1 MRPMTKALIVATVFL
16 VPALSGP
23 AAEFDVSVL
32 PTVVGPL
39 PATPGDVL
47 QLDLMSAYELALA
60 RNFNVQV
67 GRYDIAVAD
76 ANIRGSG
83 GIFDPLLSA
92 YINGDSTTSPTSTV
106 LEGANVAESRNTR
119 FGIGV
124 DQLLPSGTQLA
135 GDWTSVR
142 GETNSTFFF
151 LNPRWD
157 ASLRLALTQPLLNGF
172 GTTVNRSQVI
182 IAENLRAQSA
192 VGFEVQIIDLLAG
205 VEQAYWELVASRKA
219 VGVTEQSLTLAAR
232 LLEETRQRV
241 EVGTS
246 APIDMVQSEA
256 TVATRQQELIY
267 ARNAAANAED
277 NLKGLLGFDLPH
289 EWEVQIE
296 TTDPYEMDPV
306 LPDLQESIETA
317 LDKRPAILR
326 QELEMA
332 RLDHNIS
339 VARNRTLPRLDLGG
353 SYGWSGVSGES
364 TIEDPDTGEPI
375 TIREGWGDAADQVF
389 GFDYP
394 RWTLGVTYSVPVG
407 NHQAKEQ
414 LAASRFQRERA
425 GAELAA
431 LKQEI
436 IRQVRLAVR
445 ALDDGAAAID
455 AAVAARKLAER
466 NLEAEETKFD
476 NGLSTNFQVSEIQRA
491 LADAQFSEIRARVNY
506 RKSLALYYASTG
518 TFLSAKGVT
527 VADPGAPESAND
539 FWKDVEWLQFDDLK
553 GASARVSRPAE
564 PVDGGK

>member
-1 MRPMTKALIVATVFL
+1 MTKALIAATLFL

-32 PTVVGPL
+32 PTPVGPL
-39 PATPGDVL
+39 PAAPGDVL

-219 VGVTEQSLTLAAR
+219 VGVTEQSLALAAR

-241 EVGTS
+241 DVGTS

-339 VARNRTLPRLDLGG
+339 VARNQALPRLDLGG

-375 TIREGWGDAADQVF
+375 KIREGWGDAANQVF
-389 GFDYP
+389 DFDYP

-455 AAVAARKLAER
+455 AAVASRKLAER

-518 TFLSAKGVT
+518 TFLTAKGVT
-527 VADPGAPESAND
+527 VADPGAAESAND
-539 FWKDVEWLQFDDLK
+539 FWRDVEWLQFDDLK
-553 GASARVSRPAE
+553 GASAKVTVPAE